1 MKKKKSG
8 KATTSKAK
16 AIKIQEA
23 VKTTQAQKRPVPAN
37 AASPAKVYRSI
48 RKVKCPEDRGIA
60 QLLLEWKI
68 DRGRKVLCSVTCD
81 NFELADYS
89 GSDCQ
94 WLCWAKIAG
103 GKT

>member
-8 KATTSKAK
+8 KATVPKAK

-23 VKTTQAQKRPVPAN
+23 VKAQAQQRSVPGN
-37 AASPAKVYRSI
+37 AASSAKVYRSI
-48 RKVKCPEDRGIA
+48 RKVKCPENRGIA

>member
-1 MKKKKSG
+1 MEKKKSG
-8 KATTSKAK
+8 KATIPKAK
-16 AIKIQEA
+16 PIKIQEA
-23 VKTTQAQKRPVPAN
+23 VKVQAPKRSVPGN

-68 DRGRKVLCSVTCD
+68 DRGRKVLGSVTCD

>member
-1 MKKKKSG
+1 LKKKKSG
-8 KATTSKAK
+8 KAATSKGK
-16 AIKIQEA
+16 AIKIPAA
-23 VKTTQAQKRPVPAN
+23 VKAQAQKRSAPGN

-60 QLLLEWKI
+60 QLLLEWKV

-103 GKT
+103 GKP